1 MTQNEQIAEYLK
13 QGNRITALEAL
24 SRFRC
29 LRLAGIILELKK
41 DGLNIQSETIHDNGK
56 HYSEYYLQVN
66 Q

>member
-29 LRLAGIILELKK
+29 LRLASRVSELKEK
-41 DGLNIQSETIHDNGK
+41 GYNIQSETIHDNGK
-56 HYSEYYLQVN
+56 HYSEYYLA
-66 Q
+66 